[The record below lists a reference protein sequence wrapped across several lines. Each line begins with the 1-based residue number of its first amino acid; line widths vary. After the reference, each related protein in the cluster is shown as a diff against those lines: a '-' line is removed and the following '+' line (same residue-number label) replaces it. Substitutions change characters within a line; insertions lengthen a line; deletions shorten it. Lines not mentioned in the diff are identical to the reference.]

1 MKARFALL
9 FVVGTLALGAAPP
22 EVPPLEAEARA
33 FLTEYAKELK
43 GAQRQ
48 ALVERYH
55 PQGHFSVGH
64 GVKEFVTREANRSFY
79 LERWMPPTA
88 FAWRDLS
95 FEPAGPDAVVV
106 IGLFDWGGPQGSV
119 QTVSYTSLLQ
129 RVEGRLRIRLE
140 DESTPL
146 PRAVPA
152 PPAKKK

>member
-1 MKARFALL
+1 MAATLALL
-9 FVVGTLALGAAPP
+9 FVVGTMALGAAPP

-33 FLTEYAKELK
+33 FLAEYAKDLR

-48 ALVERYH
+48 ALMERYH

-79 LERWMPPTA
+79 LERWMPPA
-88 FAWRDLS
+88 SFAWRDLS

-106 IGLFDWGGPQGSV
+106 IGLFDWGSPQGSV
-119 QTVSYTSLLQ
+119 QTVSYTALLQ

-146 PRAVPA
+146 PPPA
-152 PPAKKK
+152 PITPAKKK